1 MYTISS
7 SLDSPATSMQDM
19 ASGAG
24 GRPAP
29 PAHALVTTASS
40 ASDLGH
46 AITSHSFP
54 TTIVDWDSDF
64 ETEPE
69 PPSWRDGM
77 SKDGRQDEL
86 NQLNPREK
94 KRQDVINGNL
104 IHDNN

>member
-1 MYTISS
+1 
-7 SLDSPATSMQDM
+7 MQDM
-19 ASGAG
+19 ATGGSGA
-24 GRPAP
+24 RSAP
-29 PAHALVTTASS
+29 PAPITTASS
-40 ASDLGH
+40 ASEGP

-77 SKDGRQDEL
+77 TKDGRQDEL

-104 IHDNN
+104 HYICFYYRIWSQKNSDS

>member
-1 MYTISS
+1 
-7 SLDSPATSMQDM
+7 MQDM
-19 ASGAG
+19 ATGGSGA
-24 GRPAP
+24 RSAP
-29 PAHALVTTASS
+29 PPPITPASS
-40 ASDLGH
+40 ASE

-77 SKDGRQDEL
+77 TKDGRQDEL

-94 KRQDVINGNL
+94 KRQDVINGNFL
-104 IHDNN
+104 V